1 MAAESERSPYPT
13 GNAGGSRVAQ
23 TDGLTS
29 TVAAPRRSASESD
42 MMEVP
47 RSTFR
52 SQIQGPAVSQLPK
65 FSHVVPG
72 IAIPTS
78 TAPSVISSRET
89 SPVRSSRRPRN
100 SPSTPRIAS
109 RSRKGSV
116 DRSPNRSSSTTTAG
130 SATVPSATAIQR
142 ALSKNIK
149 PPILSPPPNADSSSD
164 VPSPDKSTMPLWATS
179 RRSEPE
185 TTPPNTSIKRSKPGS
200 DEPAAK
206 TDRSAPRAVNR
217 GNHTPG
223 SALETVQ
230 EMASDQSTPSTETI
244 LGLPLREDS
253 QLQKIDEDATPKA
266 LRVQHIESGSDSG
279 GNKSSEQVD
288 GYRRHAPSGSRGSN
302 NTIIPKRSTTSLS
315 GGGGPRAKP
324 TDGSVRNMIV
334 ETETVSSIPQVSLG
348 VVPGDR
354 GNTGRVDPGT
364 LRMKPSTETIRPKKE
379 KKRTRK
385 PAALTTST
393 ASSKADIF
401 EAKVASAVDEADVS
415 DSDETFVYESNPP
428 DPYPIR
434 QNRYHSRTPSATS
447 MASQVD
453 QLAGRSRAGI
463 RDGNHS
469 VTGKRSMKFTNNTFT
484 GNSDDFG
491 DDTARSHP
499 RTDGSGTHTPRHH
512 HIGRYGRNNNLYP
525 SLFDSDSPFPQSQ
538 SSAKSPRHFVGNSY
552 RQSRH
557 PASRTNLNYRT
568 ISGSKKPHD
577 LYGYDFDAEGAD
589 DERTPLV
596 GSPRV
601 TRSRQSGGR
610 RPNSASLRQI
620 EYMQQRHRG
629 VLSRYGACLFVTV
642 LLLFVIGGIIS
653 FVVATT
659 KTLVDVQ
666 VLDIQNVLASEQEIM
681 LDLNVQ
687 AINPNIFPVSIDEID
702 MNIFAKSR
710 FVGTDKLW
718 RDHDSDMGHE
728 FPRVE
733 QSRKRAEM
741 ARLARCAGLAGGGA
755 NDNATLVGGM
765 VLARGGVDKGTDPM
779 PTDPAGDPQ
788 TMLLGRVFHFDSPL
802 LLEPSPWH
810 YEASTSK
817 GQIRLA
823 RPGNK
828 TEEGGTERW
837 ERVLQ
842 HPFELIV
849 RGVVKYQLPLTSRYY
864 SASVSSSI
872 KVIPDDDDDDD
883 GSGDRNHGP
892 DDNNTAT
899 ISTRNYTRRDVR
911 TVHDAESMTLDAVRK
926 TIRMVKRAFAA

>member
-1 MAAESERSPYPT
+1 MAAESERSPPPHGT
-13 GNAGGSRVAQ
+13 AGGSRVAQ
-23 TDGLTS
+23 TDEAAAAL
-29 TVAAPRRSASESD
+29 AAPRRSASESD

-72 IAIPTS
+72 IAIPTP

-116 DRSPNRSSSTTTAG
+116 DRSPNRPASNTTTSGG
-130 SATVPSATAIQR
+130 SGTVPSATAIQR
-142 ALSKNIK
+142 ALSKSSK

-185 TTPPNTSIKRSKPGS
+185 TTQPNTSLKRSTPGP
-200 DEPAAK
+200 DDHATK

-266 LRVQHIESGSDSG
+266 PRVQHNESGSDSG
-279 GNKSSEQVD
+279 GNKSSEPVD
-288 GYRRHAPSGSRGSN
+288 SYRRHAPSGSRGSN

-315 GGGGPRAKP
+315 GGPRAKP

-354 GNTGRVDPGT
+354 GNTGRVDAGT

-428 DPYPIR
+428 DPYPVR

-484 GNSDDFG
+484 SNPDDFG
-491 DDTARSHP
+491 DETIRSHP
-499 RTDGSGTHTPRHH
+499 RADGSGTHTPRHH

-538 SSAKSPRHFVGNSY
+538 GSAKSPRHFVGNAY

-557 PASRTNLNYRT
+557 PGSRANPNYRT

-577 LYGYDFDAEGAD
+577 LYSYDFDAEGAD

-610 RPNSASLRQI
+610 RPNSASLRQM

-629 VLSRYGACLFVTV
+629 FFSRYGACLFITAM
-642 LLLFVIGGIIS
+642 LLFVVGAIAS
-653 FVVATT
+653 FAVMTT

-687 AINPNIFPVSIDEID
+687 AVNPNLFPVSIDDMD

-710 FVGTDKLW
+710 FVGTDKFW
-718 RDHDSDMGHE
+718 REHDLDTSP

-733 QSRKRAEM
+733 RSRKRAEM
-741 ARLARCAGLAGGGA
+741 ARLARCA
-755 NDNATLVGGM
+755 NSVGCQALETEFGSM
-765 VLARGGVDKGTDPM
+765 ALARGGVDKGTDPM

-802 LLEPSPWH
+802 LLEPSPWR
-810 YEASTSK
+810 YEPSTSK

-872 KVIPDDDDDDD
+872 KVIPDDGDDDD
-883 GSGDRNHGP
+883 GNGDHNQSPEG
-892 DDNNTAT
+892 NGTVT
-899 ISTRNYTRRDVR
+899 ISAKKRFSRSLR
-911 TVHDAESMTLDAVRK
+911 TVRDPASPLDVVRN
-926 TIRMVKRAFAA
+926 TSRVVKRAFTA

>member
-1 MAAESERSPYPT
+1 MAAESERSPYPNGT
-13 GNAGGSRVAQ
+13 SGGSRVAQ
-23 TDGLTS
+23 VDEAAS
-29 TVAAPRRSASESD
+29 SAPRRSASESD

-52 SQIQGPAVSQLPK
+52 SQVQGSAASQMPK
-65 FSHVVPG
+65 YTQAVPG
-72 IAIPTS
+72 AAAS
-78 TAPSVISSRET
+78 TTNSAISSRES

-100 SPSTPRIAS
+100 SSATPRLSS

-116 DRSPNRSSSTTTAG
+116 DHSPNRSIASGNPGSGTLP
-130 SATVPSATAIQR
+130 SATVVQR
-142 ALSKNIK
+142 ALSQNSK
-149 PPILSPPPNADSSSD
+149 PPVLSPPPNAEATSD

-179 RRSEPE
+179 RRSEQEPSL
-185 TTPPNTSIKRSKPGS
+185 PNTSIKRSMPLQ
-200 DEPAAK
+200 DDLATK
-206 TDRSAPRAVNR
+206 TAPRAVNR
-217 GNHTPG
+217 GING
-223 SALETVQ
+223 QSSALETVQ
-230 EMASDQSTPSTETI
+230 EMASDQSTPSTDTI
-244 LGLPLREDS
+244 LNAPLKEESR
-253 QLQKIDEDATPKA
+253 LQKIDEDATPRA
-266 LRVQHIESGSDSG
+266 SRIMNNESGSDSG
-279 GNKSSEQVD
+279 GNKSSEPME
-288 GYRRHAPSGSRGSN
+288 GNRRHASSGARGP
-302 NTIIPKRSTTSLS
+302 NTLLPKRSSTSLS
-315 GGGGPRAKP
+315 GGPRAKP

-348 VVPGDR
+348 VATGDR
-354 GNTGRVDPGT
+354 GNTGRLDTGT

-385 PAALTTST
+385 PATLASGA

-428 DPYPIR
+428 DPYPVR

-453 QLAGRSRAGI
+453 QLAGRSRPGI

-484 GNSDDFG
+484 SAADDPG
-491 DDTARSHP
+491 EESTRSHP
-499 RTDGSGTHTPRHH
+499 RVDGGGTHTPRHH

-538 SSAKSPRHFVGNSY
+538 AHAKSPRHFIGNGY

-557 PASRTNLNYRT
+557 PGSRAAPNYRT
-568 ISGSKKPHD
+568 INGSKKASD
-577 LYGYDFDAEGAD
+577 VYGYDFDAEGAD

-601 TRSRQSGGR
+601 TRSRHGNR
-610 RPNSASLRQI
+610 RPNSASLRQM
-620 EYMQQRHRG
+620 EYMQQRQRG
-629 VLSRYGACLFVTV
+629 CFSRYGACVVISF
-642 LLLFVIGGIIS
+642 LLFLLVGGMTS
-653 FVVATT
+653 FVIAST
-659 KTLVDVQ
+659 KTLVEVEI
-666 VLDIQNVLASEQEIM
+666 LEIQNVLASEQEIM

-687 AINPNIFPVSIDEID
+687 AINPNLFPVTIDDMD

-718 RDHDSDMGHE
+718 HDHSLDPND

-733 QSRKRAEM
+733 DSRKRAAI
-741 ARLARCAGLAGGGA
+741 ARLARCASDAGCPSDETLSDLSSNGGK
-755 NDNATLVGGM
+755 GI
-765 VLARGGVDKGTDPM
+765 DKGTDPI
-779 PTDPAGDPQ
+779 PSDPAGDPQ
-788 TMLLGRVFHFDSPL
+788 TMLLGRVFRFDSPL
-802 LLEPSPWH
+802 SFEPSPWN
-810 YEASTSK
+810 YMASTSK

-842 HPFELIV
+842 HQFDLIV
-849 RGVVKYQLPLTSRYY
+849 RGVVKYQLPLSSRVH
-864 SASVSSSI
+864 SASVSSSF
-872 KVIPDDDDDDD
+872 KVTPDGDNDTGDDDHKETPN
-883 GSGDRNHGP
+883 GHGDEQARLP
-892 DDNNTAT
+892 
-899 ISTRNYTRRDVR
+899 
-911 TVHDAESMTLDAVRK
+911 AEREK
-926 TIRMVKRAFAA
+926 